1 MFYCSLWTGSI
12 VLGERML
19 FVLVKIRYFFLV
31 HTSCG
36 LRKQIVIIYC
46 FYVLLCQDFLCCLIS
61 VFLWYINW
69 LPGCEITWVS
79 VCVFNDAF
87 LFTETFCMSL
97 WSRQGSLWAL
107 WLPPYV
113 FVHKLQNS
121 AFSGVCLF
129 TDVDF
134 FLDILGMS
142 GLGMGNQESFVD
154 WSCSIVECLTS
165 LYGVCV
171 LSRTIKK
178 FGRRVCRQVVYKLF
192 LYCSHYI
199 FF

>member
-1 MFYCSLWTGSI
+1 MNWRCSSCGTNIVGS
-12 VLGERML
+12 GQNN
-19 FVLVKIRYFFLV
+19 FFLV
-31 HTSCG
+31 RTSCG

-46 FYVLLCQDFLCCLIS
+46 FYVLLCQDFLCGLIS

-113 FVHKLQNS
+113 FVHKLQKS

-134 FLDILGMS
+134 FVDILGMS

-154 WSCSIVECLTS
+154 WSCSIVEYLTS

-171 LSRTIKK
+171 LSRTIKNV
-178 FGRRVCRQVVYKLF
+178 GGVYVDRWSTRCFCTVLI
-192 LYCSHYI
+192 I
-199 FF
+199 FSFNFITKHS